1 MVATLQNEFRKV
13 GFAGY
18 DVPEFVL
25 VYFLGFFAMDQYRT
39 VSESVAVIT
48 AAHRDSRVPIT
59 AGSLF
64 RGGRILLVPLG
75 SLIRICCIFPF
86 SVGFGLI
93 NT

>member
-39 VSESVAVIT
+39 ISESVVVIT

-59 AGSLF
+59 ASSLF
-64 RGGRILLVPLG
+64 RGGPYSFGVTRLLDTHLLHI
-75 SLIRICCIFPF
+75 SI
-86 SVGFGLI
+86 
-93 NT
+93 